1 MSDDPAASDPAEELA
16 ALQDS
21 LYDLIVAR
29 IAQSRPHGE
38 LRRLRRDAHEA
49 AALAEELADVVL
61 RIQDDHA

>member
-1 MSDDPAASDPAEELA
+1 VVLRHVR
-16 ALQDS
+16 
-21 LYDLIVAR
+21 YDLIVTR

-61 RIQDDHA
+61 RIDDEDPHPA